1 MKFRREDTNFKIL
14 NIKRLTI
21 CEFDWISL
29 KKAEKILSSLCMRS
43 TPTPSTKH
51 RKKEERK
58 TFAPE
63 LGLEIHANKGSPPS
77 GLPFHPRPSFLTL
90 PNLRGLYGELYV
102 STLPSC
108 VKPGA
113 VFNFQTRHGSADARG
128 GVHLSTIGRLIYFLT
143 SIIEVLVSCH
153 KRQAAGEPD

>member
-1 MKFRREDTNFKIL
+1 MWIRLDFL
-14 NIKRLTI
+14 NERWK
-21 CEFDWISL
+21 EADP
-29 KKAEKILSSLCMRS
+29 SSLSMPL

-90 PNLRGLYGELYV
+90 PNLRGLYGEPYV